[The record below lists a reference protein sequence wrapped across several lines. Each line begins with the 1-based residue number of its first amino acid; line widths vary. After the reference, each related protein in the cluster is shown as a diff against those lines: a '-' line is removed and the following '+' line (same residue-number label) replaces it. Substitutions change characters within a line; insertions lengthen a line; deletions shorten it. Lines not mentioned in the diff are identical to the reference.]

1 MGRSWLTTRRGRFS
15 AAALGVAV
23 VSALSVGIALT
34 AASWAD
40 KESAK
45 ATFTAATF
53 NLEGSVTSSTAGF
66 AESTDSGSPALT
78 LANSGWSRVAPGQ
91 STSAT
96 AWLKNTG
103 TSDAIL
109 KSAAIKIASATGG
122 LDISDDGGL
131 QVVVAGF
138 SDGDRLAVGAVKA
151 ITVTVTGTADLPS
164 AASGDLRIGLTGS
177 SVTSGGQV
185 TSGSWIDTVWFGGKI
200 TTATVVSGGLIAL
213 NGSTVKTAAWSG
225 MTASAACVTMTVTTT
240 STTPVTWSVLIDTSA
255 IPWNGATTGYSVN
268 NPNKLGG
275 TLTLNRYLV
284 VTGGTGNATVVSG
297 TNRTVKVCNYQTGI
311 PPVGDS
317 SWYTLKVSA
326 PALNGNQV
334 CRTVTATATGT
345 TAFWFRWTTSV
356 DTTSMFTTLG
366 KRSSY
371 WWIYSDYNVVRDP
384 SSPSTNPS
392 SPSTVSFTSATNDT
406 TSLLN
411 NTKSFAYTLCLNG
424 A

>member
-15 AAALGVAV
+15 AAAIGVAV

-78 LANSGWSRVAPGQ
+78 LANTAWSGVAPGQ
-91 STSAT
+91 SSSVT

-109 KSAAIKIASATGG
+109 KSATVKIASATGG
-122 LDISDDGGL
+122 LAVSDDGGL
-131 QVVVAGF
+131 QVAVTGF

-151 ITVTVTGTADLPS
+151 ITLTVTTTAGLPS
-164 AASGDLRIGLTGS
+164 GASGELRVGLAGS

-185 TSGSWIDTVWFGGKI
+185 AAGSWTDTVWFGGKI
-200 TTATVVSGGLIAL
+200 TTATVTDGGLLAL
-213 NGSTVKTAAWSG
+213 NGASIKTTSWPG
-225 MTASAACVTMTVTTT
+225 MTVSAACVHITVTTT
-240 STTPVTWSVLIDTSA
+240 STTPITWSLQVDTA
-255 IPWNGATTGYSVN
+255 AMPWNGATTGYSVDY
-268 NPNKLGG
+268 PNQLAS
-275 TLTLNRYLV
+275 TLTLGRYLII
-284 VTGGTGNATVVSG
+284 TGGSNKTTVVSG
-297 TNRTVKVCNYQTGI
+297 TDRTVKLCNYQTGT

-317 SWYTLKVSA
+317 SWYTIKVSA
-326 PALNGNQV
+326 PALSGNQV
-334 CRTVTATATGT
+334 CRTITATATGT
-345 TAFWFRWTTSV
+345 TDFWFRWTTSV
-356 DTTSMFTTLG
+356 DTTSMFTALG
-366 KRSSY
+366 KRNSY
-371 WWIYSDYNVVRDP
+371 WWTYSDYNVVRDP
-384 SSPSTNPS
+384 SSPSTTPS

-411 NTKSFAYTLCLNG
+411 DSKSFTYTLCLNG